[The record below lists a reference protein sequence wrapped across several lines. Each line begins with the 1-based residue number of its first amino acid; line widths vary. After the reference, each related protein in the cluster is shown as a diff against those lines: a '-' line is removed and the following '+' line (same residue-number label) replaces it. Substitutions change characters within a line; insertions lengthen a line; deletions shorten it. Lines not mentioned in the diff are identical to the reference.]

1 MIPTAR
7 KTAAATALREAGLRA
22 TSPRIAILSALLDNR
37 SHPTAEHIHANLRDD
52 HPSLSLST
60 VYSTLETF
68 LTAGLC
74 RRVNSDGSRLR
85 VDGILS
91 DHDHAVCGSCGRIF
105 DIDRDVFRLPEP
117 PAALPGGLEV
127 RAVRVEYDVMC
138 GDCRT
143 TSTAEGSSPP
153 DMNSRKI

>member
-91 DHDHAVCGSCGRIF
+91 DH
-105 DIDRDVFRLPEP
+105 VFRLPEP